1 MCFDFSM
8 SAKIIKQT
16 QQLNE
21 SKLYHV
27 LQILAGTKNGY
38 YRSKLD
44 NTGKNMMPNWMNV
57 RVMNAD

>member
-1 MCFDFSM
+1 M

-38 YRSKLD
+38 YRIKLD